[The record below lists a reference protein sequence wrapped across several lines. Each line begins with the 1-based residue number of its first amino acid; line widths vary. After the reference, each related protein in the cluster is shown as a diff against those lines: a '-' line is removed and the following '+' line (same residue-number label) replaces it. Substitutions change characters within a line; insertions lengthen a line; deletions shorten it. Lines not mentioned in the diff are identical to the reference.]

1 MDKEGGIARYIR
13 RSYERMR
20 EEGYTDNQI
29 RRSLGISRA
38 TLYRW
43 KNQGIISVDF
53 PRKR

>member
-1 MDKEGGIARYIR
+1 MDKKGGIARYIR

-20 EEGYTDNQI
+20 EEGCTDNEI

-43 KNQGIISVDF
+43 KNQGIISTNLH
-53 PRKR
+53 RER

>member
-1 MDKEGGIARYIR
+1 MDKEGGIAQYIR

-20 EEGYTDNQI
+20 EEGCTDNEI

-43 KNQGIISVDF
+43 KNQGIISVNI
-53 PRKR
+53 PLKR